1 MEPSSLTNIKN
12 RIRVAAE
19 AAGRD
24 PQSVALMAVTK
35 YSELADIIPVI
46 TAAEIV
52 HIGENRIANAERWKS
67 YEGRDTITLHM
78 IGNLQRNKVRP
89 ALDIFDSIDTVD
101 TEKLAER
108 IDTISEKLI
117 DVMIEVNI
125 SGEEVK
131 HGCSIT
137 EFDAL
142 SDRIISLNHLRLTGV
157 FTMCPIDATSKFRE
171 TIYNKASE
179 LACGLEQMLG
189 RKIERSYGMSGD
201 FELAI
206 KCGATQVRIG
216 RALFSEGR

>member
-1 MEPSSLTNIKN
+1 MEPSSLSNIKN
-12 RIRVAAE
+12 RIRE
-19 AAGRD
+19 AADKVGRD
-24 PQSVALMAVTK
+24 PQSIALMAVTK
-35 YSELADIIPVI
+35 YSELADVIPVI
-46 TAAEIV
+46 TAGDIV
-52 HIGENRIANAERWKS
+52 HVGENRVANAQRWKT
-67 YEGRDTITLHM
+67 YEGRDSIKLHM

-89 ALDIFDSIDTVD
+89 ALTIFDSIDTVD
-101 TEKLAER
+101 TTKLAER
-108 IDTISEKLI
+108 IDIISEKLV

-137 EFDAL
+137 EFASL

-179 LACGLEQMLG
+179 LAYGLEQTLG